1 MRHGR
6 AWVRLSAHGAA
17 GHPLTISTIRSA
29 VPFGKGVTI
38 RATAV
43 LRRRTLS
50 RAAAVG
56 VVGQGYVGL
65 SLACAAADAGFSVTG
80 VDIDQERVDSLNAGS
95 LCVAG
100 VRPADFD
107 AGISSGRMSFTT
119 DASILARSDIV
130 AVCVPTP
137 VKDHS
142 PDLSYVERA
151 CREVGEHMSQGSLV
165 ILESTT
171 YPGTTDE
178 IVQPLLEASGLA
190 SGRDFLLA
198 YSPERIDPGNEEY
211 GFRDTPRVVGGVT
224 PEATGLATLFYE
236 QLVDKVVAVS
246 SSRAAELA
254 KLLENTFRHVN
265 IALVNELAMLCNE
278 MGIDVWEVV
287 GAAATKPFGFMEF
300 DPGPGVGGHCIPLDP
315 RYLAWQVRRDAG
327 RQFRILE
334 QAEDINAMMPN
345 YVASRIGDALNEN
358 GKALKG
364 ARILVLGVTYK
375 ADVGDMRES
384 PALKV
389 MTRLHRRGARV
400 GFHDPYVESVFVNGS
415 RTQRTELTLRAVA
428 GADCVALLT
437 AHSAYDL
444 QWLGE
449 HAQLIFDGRN
459 AFGSVRT
466 PRVVPL

>member
-80 VDIDQERVDSLNAGS
+80 VDIDQERVNSLNAGS

-178 IVQPLLEASGLA
+178 IVQPLLEQSGLA
-190 SGRDFLLA
+190 AGRDFLLA
-198 YSPERIDPGNEEY
+198 YSPERIDPGNEE
-211 GFRDTPRVVGGVT
+211 FPFPSIPRIVGGFT
-224 PEATGLATLFYE
+224 PESTGMASLFYG
-236 QLVDKVVAVS
+236 QLVDKVIAVGS
-246 SSRAAELA
+246 CRAAELA
-254 KLLENTFRHVN
+254 KLLENTYRHVN
-265 IALVNELAMLCNE
+265 IALVNELAMICHE
-278 MGIDVWEVV
+278 MGIDTWEVIE
-287 GAAATKPFGFMEF
+287 AAATKPFGFLPF
-300 DPGPGVGGHCIPLDP
+300 RPGPGVGGNCIPVDP
-315 RYLAWQVRRDAG
+315 TYLAWQVRRDAG
-327 RQFRILE
+327 YRFRTLE
-334 QAEDINAMMPN
+334 QAQEINDHMPA
-345 YVASRIGDALNEN
+345 YVASRIGDALNDA
-358 GKALKG
+358 GMAVRG
-364 ARILVLGVTYK
+364 ARVLVLGVAYK
-375 ADVGDMRES
+375 PDVGDARES
-384 PALKV
+384 PSVKV
-389 MTRLHRRGARV
+389 MELLARRG
-400 GFHDPYVESVFVNGS
+400 
-415 RTQRTELTLRAVA
+415 
-428 GADCVALLT
+428 
-437 AHSAYDL
+437 
-444 QWLGE
+444 
-449 HAQLIFDGRN
+449 
-459 AFGSVRT
+459 
-466 PRVVPL
+466 